1 MERIRLPI
9 LLMMCIYTATL
20 ISCIKEKTIIDDTPP
35 DSGNTTE
42 VTFAVSMPGLSQ
54 NISTYAISDNE
65 ENKVSTVDVLV
76 FEVVNANTENFV
88 YRMRGRNIRPLTAN
102 SIQFQ
107 VTMQTHATKLYR
119 FVVIANARTEVDA
132 INYPTSGTDAL
143 KASILSKLI
152 FSNTGIWNTSS
163 PTDYKVF
170 PMWGESPN
178 PYTVNTNLGTISLN
192 LLRSLARVDVN
203 VEPTL
208 APIFRMTSISV
219 YNSNAN
225 GRIAPEASKYNVG
238 EKKVTAPS
246 IPSSLQTNSTPLVYN
261 ISNPLK
267 SEQEIY
273 LFEKTASSSAGVSG
287 ALSLIIGGHYKGSST
302 ETYYKLEFLSSAATP
317 VPLAVLRNH
326 KYAFKIREVSGEGY
340 LTKEAALSGKPSN
353 IQGSVVTL
361 NLGDMPVI
369 YFDEHYYLAME
380 TDLVNYP
387 TNQAK
392 GQFYKIKT
400 DFPGGW
406 TWTSDQPSWLSMN
419 PYNNGTSDGA
429 NISVEINQGNPV
441 PRYGIL
447 TITAGKIRARIKVYQ
462 GYGTNP
468 LPIIP

>member
-9 LLMMCIYTATL
+9 LLMMCMFTLTL
-20 ISCIKEKTIIDDTPP
+20 ISCIKEKPIIDDTLP
-35 DSGNTTE
+35 DPGNTTE

-132 INYPTSGTDAL
+132 MNYPTSGTDAL
-143 KASILSKLI
+143 KANILSKLI

-163 PTDYKVF
+163 PTDYRVF

-208 APIFRMTSISV
+208 ASVFRMTSISV

-225 GRIAPEASKYNVG
+225 GRIAPIAGNYSVNDM
-238 EKKVTAPS
+238 KVTAPS
-246 IPSSLQTNSTPLVYN
+246 MPSSIQINSTPLVYN
-261 ISNPLK
+261 SPDWLK
-267 SEQEIY
+267 FEKEIY
-273 LFEKTASSSAGVSG
+273 LFEKAAATSANASNAI
-287 ALSLIIGGHYKGSST
+287 SLIIGGRYDGGA
-302 ETYYKLEFLSSAATP
+302 ETFYKLEFLSATATP
-317 VPLAVLRNH
+317 APLPVLRNH
-326 KYAFKIREVSGEGY
+326 KYVFNITNVSGDGY
-340 LTKEAALSGKPSN
+340 PTKAAALSSKPSN
-353 IQGSVVTL
+353 MQATITTI
-361 NLGDMPVI
+361 NLSDMPIV
-369 YFDEHYYLAME
+369 YFDEHYYLALE
-380 TDLVNYP
+380 TDLVNYI
-387 TNQAK
+387 TDQAG
-392 GQFYKIKT
+392 GQFYKLKT

-419 PYNNGTSDGA
+419 PYNDGA
-429 NISVEINQGNPV
+429 NIIVLINPGTPAT
-441 PRYGIL
+441 PRHGTL

-462 GYGTNP
+462 GYGSNP
-468 LPIIP
+468 LPNIP